1 MANIQF
7 LRTYYLSKL
16 AGGVMQN
23 NIQFNENLAD
33 NRRQVLYLGAP
44 TDRTSAISKE
54 YFEDKLLSA
63 AIKQINSNTY
73 THR

>member
-7 LRTYYLSKL
+7 LQTYYLSKL

-23 NIQFNENLAD
+23 NIQSNESLAD

-44 TDRTSAISKE
+44 TDPTSAISKKI
-54 YFEDKLLSA
+54 F
-63 AIKQINSNTY
+63 
-73 THR
+73 